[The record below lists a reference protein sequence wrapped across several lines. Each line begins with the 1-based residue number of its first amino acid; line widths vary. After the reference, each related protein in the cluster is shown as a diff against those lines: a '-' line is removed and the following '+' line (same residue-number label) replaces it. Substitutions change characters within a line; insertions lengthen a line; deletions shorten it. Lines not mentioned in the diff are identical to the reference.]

1 MKIKQKEWNIKQRIG
16 RGISTYQFTEIYDI
30 ILPRKRVKL
39 MLIPH
44 PIQIQKKYEY
54 DITHTKIFSVNQY

>member
-44 PIQIQKKYEY
+44 PIQIQKKNMNM
-54 DITHTKIFSVNQY
+54 ISLTQNFFP

>member
-1 MKIKQKEWNIKQRIG
+1 MIETKKQMKIKQKEWNIKQRIG
-16 RGISTYQFTEIYDI
+16 RGISTYQFTEIYSI

-44 PIQIQKKYEY
+44 PIQIQKK
-54 DITHTKIFSVNQY
+54 I